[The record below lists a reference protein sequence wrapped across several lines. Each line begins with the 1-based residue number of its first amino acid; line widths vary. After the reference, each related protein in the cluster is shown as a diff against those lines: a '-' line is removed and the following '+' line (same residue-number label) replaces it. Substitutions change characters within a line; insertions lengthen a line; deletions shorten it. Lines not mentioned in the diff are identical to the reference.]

1 MPDLHRIKPA
11 QRRGQGISEVFIDSA
26 AAWTAGAGRVYIKR
40 QQDYW
45 CRPLWRCL
53 RRTPTLRRELRG
65 LQACVRLGIRVPQ
78 VVRYHEQDGGAELVL
93 AEVPDT
99 LPLDAALAEP
109 GADRS
114 AILHNV
120 ASVIGRLHA
129 GGWAHGALYP
139 QHILIG
145 PGPDPAVVLID
156 LEKARRSPLR
166 RRTDMARL
174 FRYLHGISAAE
185 QTAFVARYHQARH
198 PR

>member
-1 MPDLHRIKPA
+1 MPDLQRVKPA

-26 AAWTAGAGRVYIKR
+26 ARWTAGAGRVYIKR

-78 VVRYHEQDGGAELVL
+78 VVRYREQGGGAELVL
-93 AEVPDT
+93 AEVPDA

-109 GADRS
+109 GADRT
-114 AILHNV
+114 AILDNV

-139 QHILIG
+139 EHILIG
-145 PGPDPAVVLID
+145 RGPDPAVVLID
-156 LEKARRSPLR
+156 LEKARHSPLR
-166 RRTDMARL
+166 RRNDIARL
-174 FRYLHGISAAE
+174 FRYLDAISADE
-185 QTAFVARYHQARH
+185 RTAFIAQYHQAR
-198 PR
+198 RLR